1 MFLALFLILL
11 KPERAKLEIRS
22 EIKIIYTALKNKI
35 KQKFCNKAGSHT
47 DHQVIEDIP
56 ILLMGLDSAV
66 SEE

>member
-1 MFLALFLILL
+1 M
-11 KPERAKLEIRS
+11 EIRS

-47 DHQVIEDIP
+47 DHQVIEDTP